1 MKKNN
6 HDRDKRR
13 NKKEHEP
20 NDGTFISYKDSD
32 EFNMDGS
39 ARYGAEQ
46 DSCDA

>member
-1 MKKNN
+1 MKNN
-6 HDRDKRR
+6 KQAREERKR
-13 NKKEHEP
+13 KKGHEP
-20 NDGTFISYKDSD
+20 NDGTFISYKDSE